1 VSGLGVYVHVPFCAR
16 RCDYCDFFIVVGER
30 PGDFF
35 DWLLKDLALAAAAV
49 RTAAPEA
56 GSPSLDTLYFGGGTP
71 SLVEPQA
78 IARVIEAVKT
88 AFPATDGSREVEVTL
103 EANPESVTRQRAR
116 EWIDAGV
123 TRLSLGVQSLHDA
136 VLPGRGRLYDAASA
150 LGAARTARDAG
161 CRNLGL
167 DLIAGLPGETPATF
181 EAGMTRLIELRPEH
195 VSIYLLETDD
205 AAKETP
211 LTRAVREGRETL
223 PDDEDSVAMYLAARQ
238 DLTSAGYRHYEISNF
253 ALPGRES
260 RHNLRY
266 WRSEPWLGLGPSAHS
281 HIGQRRFGRPA
292 DMAAWMGQVRD
303 GLFDPASDDYTLPS
317 PAARAREAL
326 ILELRLIDGV
336 DTGAFARRW
345 GSDPA
350 AERAAALDEMER
362 EGWISRR
369 GGRLALTTRG
379 LLLSNEVFSR
389 LT

>member
-1 VSGLGVYVHVPFCAR
+1 
-16 RCDYCDFFIVVGER
+16 
-30 PGDFF
+30 
-35 DWLLKDLALAAAAV
+35 
-49 RTAAPEA
+49 
-56 GSPSLDTLYFGGGTP
+56 
-71 SLVEPQA
+71 
-78 IARVIEAVKT
+78 
-88 AFPATDGSREVEVTL
+88 
-103 EANPESVTRQRAR
+103 
-116 EWIDAGV
+116 
-123 TRLSLGVQSLHDA
+123 
-136 VLPGRGRLYDAASA
+136 
-150 LGAARTARDAG
+150 
-161 CRNLGL
+161 
-167 DLIAGLPGETPATF
+167 
-181 EAGMTRLIELRPEH
+181 
-195 VSIYLLETDD
+195 
-205 AAKETP
+205 
-211 LTRAVREGRETL
+211 
-223 PDDEDSVAMYLAARQ
+223 MYLAARQ
-238 DLTSAGYRHYEISNF
+238 GLSSAGYRHYEISNF

-292 DMAAWMGQVRD
+292 DMAAWMEQVRE

-336 DTGAFARRW
+336 DPVEFSRRW

-350 AERAAALDEMER
+350 AERAAAIDEMER